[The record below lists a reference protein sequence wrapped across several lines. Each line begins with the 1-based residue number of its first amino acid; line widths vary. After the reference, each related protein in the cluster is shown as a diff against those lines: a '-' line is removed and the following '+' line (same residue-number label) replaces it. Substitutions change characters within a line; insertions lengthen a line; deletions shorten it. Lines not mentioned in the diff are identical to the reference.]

1 VIVDALS
8 SLDLLRPRRSTVSAN
23 VATPAPPTRATA
35 VAAALSTEDV
45 RRDVEDLGWRA
56 CPVGSVL
63 SIRAGASASSPV
75 PLAAIPPASAS
86 SAVQRVLPPPPLPLP
101 DPPAAPGVAAKR
113 KRAPRGRGKA
123 ATKRRE
129 TRMRDLL
136 TLPSVEDMSA
146 QWQGEGGIGSATV

>member
-1 VIVDALS
+1 
-8 SLDLLRPRRSTVSAN
+8 
-23 VATPAPPTRATA
+23 
-35 VAAALSTEDV
+35 
-45 RRDVEDLGWRA
+45 
-56 CPVGSVL
+56 
-63 SIRAGASASSPV
+63 
-75 PLAAIPPASAS
+75 
-86 SAVQRVLPPPPLPLP
+86 
-101 DPPAAPGVAAKR
+101 VAAKR